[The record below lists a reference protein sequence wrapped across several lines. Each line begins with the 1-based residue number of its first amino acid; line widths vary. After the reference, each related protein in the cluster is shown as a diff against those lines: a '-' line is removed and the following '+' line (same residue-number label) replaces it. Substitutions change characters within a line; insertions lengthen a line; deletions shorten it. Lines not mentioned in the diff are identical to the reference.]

1 MVGVDQSVEEGQ
13 QQQQQEQPEK
23 PIEELEQRIGKQN
36 WYFIV

>member
-36 WYFIV
+36 RSFIV